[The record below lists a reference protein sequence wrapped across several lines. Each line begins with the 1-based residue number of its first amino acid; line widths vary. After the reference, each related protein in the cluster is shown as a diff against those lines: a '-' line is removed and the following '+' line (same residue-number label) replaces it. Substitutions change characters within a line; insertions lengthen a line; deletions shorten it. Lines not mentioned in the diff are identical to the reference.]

1 MIYMER
7 TISAMVGKGSV
18 NHNSRSFIADN
29 VDPTRT
35 GQNIE
40 YCNEDIRTVYH
51 ELFDDAL
58 AKHNARQKRDDRRID
73 DYYEKIRSGKQEK
86 PFKELILQIGDKD
99 NMGADTE
106 NGQLAKW
113 ILDEYY
119 QGFQARNPYLRVF
132 SAHLHMDEA
141 TPHLHIDF
149 VPFTTGSQRG
159 LETRVSLKLALA
171 AQGFTGGTRRDT
183 EWNQWI
189 QAEKEQLAAVMARHG
204 VEWQHKG
211 THEKHL
217 SVLEYE
223 KKMRAEEVE
232 QLEDEIA
239 EKHTK
244 VAAIDSHIR
253 DMVQLEGTFTT
264 VSETFENDPQYQI
277 PEPQGLM
284 TAKAYRNKMV
294 MPVVER
300 LMALLKTAI
309 NQALNALSSAERLRT
324 ANASLSA
331 ERNDLRSSVSY
342 LEKRISSLE
351 RTAEEYRLVRKVL
364 GSKAVKDIIEQAKS
378 GKARIANRQGRE
390 TL

>member
-1 MIYMER
+1 
-7 TISAMVGKGSV
+7 MVGKGSV

-35 GQNIE
+35 GQNID

-58 AKHNARQKRDDRRID
+58 AKYNARQKRDDRRID
-73 DYYEKIRSGKQEK
+73 DYYEKISSGKQEK

-106 NGQLAKW
+106 NGQLAKT
-113 ILDEYY
+113 ILNEYY
-119 QGFQARNPYLRVF
+119 QGFQTRNPYLRVF

-159 LETRVSLKLALA
+159 LETRVSLKKALA
-171 AQGFTGGTRRDT
+171 EQGFTGGTRRDT
-183 EWNQWI
+183 EWNQWV

-204 VEWQHKG
+204 IEWQHKG

-223 KKMRAEEVE
+223 KKMRSEEVE
-232 QLEDEIA
+232 QLEDEIE

-244 VAAIDSHIR
+244 VEALDSHIR
-253 DMVQLEGTFTT
+253 DMVQLGETFTT
-264 VSETFENDPQYQI
+264 ISETFEHDPQYQI
-277 PEPQGLM
+277 PEPQGIM

-294 MPVVER
+294 MPVVAR
-300 LMALLKTAI
+300 LLALLKTAV

-324 ANASLSA
+324 ANASLTA
-331 ERNDLRSSVSY
+331 ERDDLRSSVSY
-342 LEKRISSLE
+342 LEKRIFTLE

-378 GKARIANRQGRE
+378 GKARIANRQGR
-390 TL
+390 